1 MATQTRSRPKAQGRA
16 DRSSEQAYRDRWKW
30 DKVVRGSHAVD
41 CYPMAGAC
49 PYQVY
54 LKDGKILFQEP
65 AGSFPT
71 VEKGVPDFNPMGCQK
86 GACWHELL
94 SAKERVLYPLKRAG
108 ERGSGK
114 WQRISWDQAL
124 TEIADGLIDAIQEV
138 GPESVFCP
146 QGANA
151 CAWGVMT
158 PRRFS
163 SLTGTLLADFDTDV
177 GDFSPGMYLTW
188 GKLTV
193 ASEDD
198 YTHSELIFIWNC
210 NPSYTRIPYYHFLT
224 EARYKGAEVVIISP
238 DFNASAVNTDY
249 HVPVKTGTD
258 PALCLSM
265 CKVVV
270 DEGLVD
276 SAFVKDQTD
285 LPLLVRLD
293 NRHFLRASDIEE
305 DGRDDQFFFYDTR
318 SNKMVEAP
326 RGTLALGAVDPALE
340 GTYSVTIK
348 GGEKVKVTPVFELL
362 KERLKDYRP
371 EQATEMCGVHPD
383 VIRTLA
389 RKVATKKTHVYEGLA
404 TGKHYHGDLMGRSM
418 YLLLA
423 LTGNWGKKGTGPSYW
438 NIGPSTAGLMDETRR
453 SGGKDELPQLLA
465 GYRQMIEAFK
475 AQDPTKTD
483 EIASVEILQQA
494 TAMTGLMVPPVWWWY
509 YHVGFREIWNRRD
522 WHDPSMR
529 REFDEY
535 FNEALEKDWWHGVA
549 QPLED
554 KPPRA
559 MIEVGGNL
567 LRRSRGGQ
575 TMFLKNLWPKLK
587 LIVSVDVR
595 MSTTGLF
602 SDYILP
608 AAQQYERPSAMG
620 LAHTLFFTML
630 DKAVEPA
637 GESKPEWQIFR
648 LLCRK
653 LAERGKARGFTEY
666 QNSRGTTYRLD
677 NLEEA
682 FTANGSLVDEEEMTA
697 EGIAGSGAMGTLPEG
712 TTIETMREKGVVR
725 FTGWGIIPYSQ
736 NYATDIKPD
745 ETMTP
750 FRHHVEKK
758 QPYPT
763 LVRRAQFYID
773 HDWFLEAGE
782 ALPVHKDPPKMGGDY
797 PLILNSG
804 HNRWSIHANNIANR
818 LMLETHRGRPH
829 LVINPD
835 DAAQRGIQDDEEVRL
850 HNDMGSITVRVKL
863 ASSTPPGQV
872 ICYAG
877 WDHYQFRN
885 WGGPSNVEGAMV
897 KWLGFAGG
905 YGHLRYWPFMWTPLQ
920 VDRATRVAVSK
931 ID

>member
-1 MATQTRSRPKAQGRA
+1 M
-16 DRSSEQAYRDRWKW
+16 
-30 DKVVRGSHAVD
+30 V
-41 CYPMAGAC
+41 GAC

-65 AGSFPT
+65 AGNFPT

-114 WQRISWDQAL
+114 WQRISWDRAL
-124 TEIADGLIDAIQEV
+124 TEIADGIIDAIEEA

-151 CAWGVMT
+151 CAWGIMST
-158 PRRFS
+158 RRFS

-198 YTHSELIFIWNC
+198 YAHSELIFIWNC

-249 HVPVKTGTD
+249 HVPVKVGTD

-265 CKVVV
+265 CKVIV

-276 SAFVKDQTD
+276 SAFIKDQTD

-318 SNKMVEAP
+318 SRKVVEAP

-340 GTYSVTIK
+340 GAYSVTIK
-348 GGEKVKVTPVFELL
+348 GGEKVKVAPVFELL

-389 RKVATKKTHVYEGLA
+389 RKVATKKTHVYEGLG

-423 LTGNWGKKGTGPSYW
+423 LTGNWGKKGTGPDYW
-438 NIGPSTAGLMDETRR
+438 TQGHPSLGAQMTEGRRGRGAQDASQMAGGMRQVLDAA
-453 SGGKDELPQLLA
+453 KA
-465 GYRQMIEAFK
+465 G
-475 AQDPTKTD
+475 DPTKTD
-483 EIASVEILQQA
+483 EIASIEMMQQVA
-494 TAMTGLMVPPVWWWY
+494 AASGLFVPPLWWWY
-509 YHVGFREIWNRRD
+509 YHVGYREIWNKRG
-522 WHDPSMR
+522 WNDPSMR
-529 REFDEY
+529 REFDDY
-535 FNEALEKDWWHGVA
+535 FKEALEKGWWEGVVVPTKDQA
-549 QPLED
+549 PL
-554 KPPRA
+554 A
-559 MIEVGGNL
+559 MIEVGGNM
-567 LRRSRGGQ
+567 LRRTRGGQ
-575 TMFLKNLWPKLK
+575 TMFLKHLWPKLK

-595 MSTTGLF
+595 MSITGLF
-602 SDYILP
+602 SDYVLP
-608 AAQQYERPSAMG
+608 AAHAYERPNAFG
-620 LAHTLFFTML
+620 LTTTLFLNMA
-630 DKAVEPA
+630 DKVTEPI
-637 GESKPEWQIFR
+637 GEAKPEWQIFR
-648 LLCRK
+648 VLCRA
-653 LAERGKARGFTEY
+653 LEQRAKARGITEY
-666 QNSRGTTYRLD
+666 QDSRGRTYRMD
-677 NLEEA
+677 NLEDQW
-682 FTANGSLVDEEEMTA
+682 TAGGESVDEMEMTA
-697 EGIAGSGAMGTLPEG
+697 AGIEGSAATGVVPED
-712 TTIETMREKGVVR
+712 TTIETLREKGVVR
-725 FTGWGIIPYSQ
+725 FTGWGLFPFAQSH
-736 NYATDIKPD
+736 ATDLKPD
-745 ETMTP
+745 ETMAP
-750 FRHHVEKK
+750 LRNHVEKK

-773 HDWFLEAGE
+773 HDWFLEADE
-782 ALPVHKDPPKMGGDY
+782 ELPIQKDPPKMGGDY
-797 PLILNSG
+797 PLMLTSG
-804 HNRWSIHANNIANR
+804 HNRWSIHATHIANQT
-818 LMLETHRGRPH
+818 MLQTHRGHPH
-829 LVINPD
+829 LVMSPD
-835 DAAQRGIQDDEEVRL
+835 DAARRGFQDDEEVRV
-850 HNDMGSITVRVKL
+850 HNDMGSIAVRVKL
-863 ASSTPPGQV
+863 SPSVRPGQV
-872 ICYAG
+872 ICYSG
-877 WDHYQFRN
+877 WDHYQFRD
-885 WGGPSNVEGAMV
+885 WRGPSNVEGAMI
-897 KWLGFAGG
+897 KWLHLAGG
-905 YGHLRYWPFMWTPLQ
+905 YGHLRYWPFMWAPNH
-920 VDRATRVAVSK
+920 VDRATRVEVSK
-931 ID
+931 IDRRRDGGSHGER